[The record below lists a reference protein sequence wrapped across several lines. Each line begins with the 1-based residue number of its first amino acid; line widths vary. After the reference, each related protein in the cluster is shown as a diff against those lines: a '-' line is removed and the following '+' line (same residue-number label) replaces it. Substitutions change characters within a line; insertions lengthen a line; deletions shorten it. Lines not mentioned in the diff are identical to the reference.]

1 MIPLETADDA
11 RAASA
16 RPSHVRVA
24 MSALLVLALV
34 SATAAS
40 LGRQGI
46 AMVVSLAGFAIIFG
60 AVGRS
65 ERIRRAAVDAE
76 VLRSLRES
84 NASLALLTEQ
94 IRGNAADLR
103 NLAGARVVSPC
114 AVTVLAHGE
123 SVTRRE
129 GSCACDR
136 PDARA
141 GTP

>member
-16 RPSHVRVA
+16 RSNHARVVIA
-24 MSALLVLALV
+24 VLLVLALASV
-34 SATAAS
+34 LATS
-40 LGRQGI
+40 LGRPDI
-46 AMVVSLAGFAIIFG
+46 ALVMGLCGLAVVLDASW
-60 AVGRS
+60 RS
-65 ERIRRAAVDAE
+65 ERFRRAAVDAA

-129 GSCACDR
+129 GSCACESQN
-136 PDARA
+136 ALA

>member
-16 RPSHVRVA
+16 RIGHARAAIAVLAA
-24 MSALLVLALV
+24 MSLI
-34 SATAAS
+34 SATASS
-40 LGRQGI
+40 LGRQDV
-46 AMVVSLAGFAIIFG
+46 AVVVSLAGFAIIFG
-60 AVGRS
+60 VAGRS

-84 NASLALLTEQ
+84 SASLALLTEQ

-103 NLAGARVVSPC
+103 NLSGARVVSPC

-123 SVTRRE
+123 SVTRRD
-129 GSCACDR
+129 GSCACDSQ
-136 PDARA
+136 DARA
-141 GTP
+141 STP